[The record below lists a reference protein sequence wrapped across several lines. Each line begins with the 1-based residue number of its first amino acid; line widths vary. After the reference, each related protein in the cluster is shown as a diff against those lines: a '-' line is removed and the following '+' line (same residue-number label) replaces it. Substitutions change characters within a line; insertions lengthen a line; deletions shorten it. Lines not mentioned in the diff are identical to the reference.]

1 MGLNAK
7 ITETFEITLTVSSQ
21 QIRKTIDDNK
31 NNQGWT
37 DKFGDNINY
46 EEINVKN
53 NRLEIIRKPGT
64 LSAFRPSGKI
74 TIDIVDLPDN
84 KTTLKCKI
92 LPYNG
97 ALPYRIVLLIVVLSI
112 WSLLLLFF
120 VDAIDALILIC
131 LALAVFG
138 LIYYLTYLYAKN
150 GLIQYSKNK

>member
-131 LALAVFG
+131 LALAVFD